1 MRILHG
7 ADFHLDSPFRGLP
20 PEKAKERR
28 RESRDL
34 LDRLSACANER
45 QVDAVVLSGDLFDG
59 EQVYRETLETLA
71 RALGQIRCPVLIS
84 PGNHD
89 PYHSRSPYRQ
99 VDWPGNVHVFSSASI
114 SRVELERG
122 VLYGAAFTAAEQG
135 ESLLAGFTAPPADK
149 PQVMCL
155 HADLRPG
162 PYNPIARE
170 EIAASGLDYLAL
182 GHIHQRRTF
191 REGGTFCAY
200 PGCPEGRG
208 FDELGEKGVLLAEV
222 EPGAVQTEFIPLCRR
237 RYSIVEADVTGR
249 DPRERMEA
257 VAELF
262 PAGDILRVLFTG
274 ESDAAGVDLDGL
286 QTAFGPR
293 FYHLELQDHTRPGE
307 DLWSRAGEDS
317 LRGLF
322 LRDLREQ
329 YEAAEDE
336 EERQRIA
343 RAARLGLAALDGRD
357 I

>member
-7 ADFHLDSPFRGLP
+7 ADFHLDSPFHSLP

-28 RESRDL
+28 RESRELLEDL
-34 LDRLSACANER
+34 AACAGR
-45 QVDAVVLSGDLFDG
+45 CRADAVLLSGDLFDG
-59 EQVYRETLETLA
+59 DRVYRETVEALA
-71 RALGQIRCPVLIS
+71 AALGRICCPVFLA

-89 PYHSRSPYRQ
+89 PYHGRSPYRQ
-99 VDWPGNVHVFSSASI
+99 VDWPGNVHIFSSSAV
-114 SRVELERG
+114 SRVELAGG
-122 VLYGAAFTAAEQG
+122 VVYGAAFTAAEQG
-135 ESLLAGFTAPPADK
+135 ESLLRGFAAPPSDK

-162 PYNPIARE
+162 PYNPITRE

-191 REGGTFCAY
+191 QEGGTFCAY

-222 EPGAVQTEFIPLCRR
+222 EPGKVRTEFIPLCTR
-237 RYSIVEADVTGR
+237 RYEVVEADVTGG
-249 DPRERMEA
+249 DPRQRIEAAVEPFSER
-257 VAELF
+257 
-262 PAGDILRVLFTG
+262 DILRVLLTG
-274 ESDAAGVDLDGL
+274 EAGEGGVDLAAL
-286 QTAFGPR
+286 ETAFGPR

-322 LRDLREQ
+322 LQELRRQ
-329 YEAAEDE
+329 YDETADEA
-336 EERQRIA
+336 ERGQLA

-357 I
+357 L